1 VPHWVYLVLAATI
14 LVVFDFSTIT
24 FRRRVIS

>member
-14 LVVFDFSTIT
+14 LVVFDFGTIT